1 MLSPFLFILQ
11 TMNGFRKKFVPAIIW
26 ATIVFVLSTLPG
38 MVFPKVGVSNADKAV
53 HFTMYFIF
61 VVCLLWSMYFNE
73 WKNAAIKAF
82 LIAALFGFSM
92 EIIQLLTNSYLH
104 RYFEWWDV
112 AANSFGALMA
122 AIIVELFLKGK
133 FIFKVKK

>member
-1 MLSPFLFILQ
+1 MLSPFVFILQ
-11 TMNGFRKKFVPAIIW
+11 TMNSFRKKFVPAIIW

-38 MVFPKVGVSNADKAV
+38 MVFPKVGVSNADNAV
-53 HFTMYFIF
+53 HLTMYFIF

-82 LIAALFGFSM
+82 FIAALFGFSM
-92 EIIQLLTNSYLH
+92 EIIQLLTFEFAH

-122 AIIVELFLKGK
+122 TTIVELFLKGK